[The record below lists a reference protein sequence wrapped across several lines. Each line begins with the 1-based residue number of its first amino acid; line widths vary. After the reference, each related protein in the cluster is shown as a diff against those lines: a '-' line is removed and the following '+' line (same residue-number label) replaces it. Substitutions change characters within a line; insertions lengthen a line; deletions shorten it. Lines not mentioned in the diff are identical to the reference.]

1 MASRYNRAPGPRAR
15 TCACLPPREE
25 EQATRHQPGVHVQAS
40 MRFATRRWYTGA
52 PARETTGIWLHVT
65 TERQYMARARDPV
78 CDQEKRNKRHA
89 TNLASTCR
97 PLCVL
102 QRGAGTRA
110 RLHVRL
116 LVYGFT
122 LQPSASTW
130 RVHVT
135 LFATKRRGTSD
146 TPPTWRPRAGLYAFC
161 NEALVHGRACT

>member
-65 TERQYMARARDPV
+65 TERQYMARAREPV
-78 CDQEKRNKRHA
+78 CHPEKRSKRHA

-97 PLCVL
+97 PLCVW
-102 QRGAGTRA
+102 QRGAGTRE
-110 RLHVRL
+110 RVHVRL
-116 LVYGFT
+116 LVMASHIVATRY
-122 LQPSASTW
+122 STW
-130 RVHVT
+130 RWHVS
-135 LFATKRRGTSD
+135 LF
-146 TPPTWRPRAGLYAFC
+146 
-161 NEALVHGRACT
+161 V